1 MKRFLVIL
9 LVTLSTNI
17 FAKDLL
23 NQPFPNIVL
32 FDLNGKLIN
41 LEKQKHKGLILI
53 SFSATYCKPC
63 KIEIGEFEKIAK
75 EYSEEKIKIY
85 LVFVD
90 KSIDDIKKYVEEN
103 KISLQILHDIY
114 QVYMKKY
121 EVTGLPTSFLIKDG
135 KIIEIFKGFTEEN
148 IVKIKKYLK

>member
-1 MKRFLVIL
+1 LK
-9 LVTLSTNI
+9 
-17 FAKDLL
+17 
-23 NQPFPNIVL
+23 
-32 FDLNGKLIN
+32 
-41 LEKQKHKGLILI
+41 
-53 SFSATYCKPC
+53 
-63 KIEIGEFEKIAK
+63 KIAK
-75 EYSEEKIKIY
+75 EYSDEKIKIY